1 MPLTSLPPTSGAT
14 PVTSAYAVF
23 PMNATSNGPPPAM
36 TLVGRPLANVVTTPD
51 WGSTRAT
58 RPAAASAT
66 YSAPSGPTALPKL
79 PSRPEASSTAVGGP
93 ELLAA
98 SGPSPARSSPEG
110 GAVVWS
116 QPAIKTP
123 TPIATSPLEIE
134 LQSMLDFN
142 DIIPPGLTA
151 VMGTCSLF
159 LWNGITPRNGSQAAA
174 CQTCGQRLCWKAPAD
189 RGTYHSH
196 PIGGHGPPET
206 LERGG
211 RPRSG
216 STDSPGLRPP
226 ARAGAP
232 AIAQRVR

>member
-66 YSAPSGPTALPKL
+66 YSARSGPTALPKL

-151 VMGTCSLF
+151 VMATAFSVLEE
-159 LWNGITPRNGSQAAA
+159 RNHAPK
-174 CQTCGQRLCWKAPAD
+174 RLTGGGLPDVWPAPM
-189 RGTYHSH
+189 
-196 PIGGHGPPET
+196 
-206 LERGG
+206 LESPS
-211 RPRSG
+211 RPRDVSQP
-216 STDSPGLRPP
+216 SNRRS
-226 ARAGAP
+226 RAS
-232 AIAQRVR
+232 